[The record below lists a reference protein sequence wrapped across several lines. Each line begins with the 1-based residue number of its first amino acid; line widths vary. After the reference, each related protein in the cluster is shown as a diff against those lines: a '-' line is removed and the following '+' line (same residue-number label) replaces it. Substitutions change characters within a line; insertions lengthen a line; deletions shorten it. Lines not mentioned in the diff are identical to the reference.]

1 MIINPPILSEYI
13 TVCQKSQAKALRAIL
28 DFVDDRFDEEE

>member
-13 TVCQKSQAKALRAIL
+13 TVCQKSQAKALWAIL
-28 DFVDDRFDEEE
+28 DFVDDRFDEEK